1 MLRAGAQLVTPP
13 TRHTVKNT
21 DDESEMFEVHANM
34 PMESETT
41 FHEALLVNEC
51 ATTKHNTQR
60 TKQTLGNA
68 DSYCRMYVVD
78 RVE

>member
-21 DDESEMFEVHANM
+21 DDESELFEVHANM

-51 ATTKHNTQR
+51 ATTKHNTH
-60 TKQTLGNA
+60 
-68 DSYCRMYVVD
+68 
-78 RVE
+78 